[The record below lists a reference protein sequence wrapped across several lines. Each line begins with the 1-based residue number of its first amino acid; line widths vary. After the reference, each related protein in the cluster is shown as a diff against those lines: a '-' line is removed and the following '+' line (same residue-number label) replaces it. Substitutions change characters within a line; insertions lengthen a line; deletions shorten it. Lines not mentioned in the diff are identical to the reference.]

1 MRKPFRSCLVWGAV
15 LNLFSLSSAG
25 FAGTLR
31 GGQAETTLE
40 ITVRVYR
47 YAQVPSTLL
56 AQAQNEAARIYSR
69 VGVDVKWVD
78 CDLSVDG
85 FPRNPACKPNPLPTQ
100 LMLRLLPRS
109 MAERLGLHSKDFGL
123 ALPAKERGF
132 GSVTNVFYHRVK
144 ELCASLGLDRDL
156 ILGHIMAHEMGHLF
170 LGIGSHS
177 DRGIMHIPW
186 RSKQLDRA
194 AKGNLLFTPAQAE
207 QIRAQVLERLQAEQ
221 DHRQSRVR

>member
-1 MRKPFRSCLVWGAV
+1 MSRCHKKCIALSFLSLVP
-15 LNLFSLSSAG
+15 SAG
-25 FAGTLR
+25 WS
-31 GGQAETTLE
+31 AEPATSRAEPNLKF
-40 ITVRVYR
+40 TVRVYN
-47 YAQVPSTLL
+47 YARVPRKTLKR
-56 AQAQNEAARIYSR
+56 AKAEAAAVFRNIR
-69 VGVDVKWVD
+69 VGTAWVD
-78 CDLSVDG
+78 CDLSVEG

-109 MAERLGLHSKDFGL
+109 MAEPLGLHPKAFGL
-123 ALPAKERGF
+123 ALPAKKRGF

-144 ELCASLGLDRDL
+144 ELCANLGLDRDL

-177 DRGIMHIPW
+177 DRGIMHVPW
-186 RSKQLDRA
+186 RTKQLDRA

-221 DHRQSRVR
+221 DDRRSQSE